1 MGGYVMSEN
10 NIQESAHVKKFD
22 KFILDIRTDLE
33 ARKSIKDRR

>member
-1 MGGYVMSEN
+1 MSEN

-22 KFILDIRTDLE
+22 KFILDIRTE